1 MAQENT
7 PGDYLAKHPRVIGA
21 LFALS
26 VALMHAGNVLANAG
40 GSEGGP

>member
-1 MAQENT
+1 MARKNAM
-7 PGDYLAKHPRVIGA
+7 GDYLATYPRMIGA